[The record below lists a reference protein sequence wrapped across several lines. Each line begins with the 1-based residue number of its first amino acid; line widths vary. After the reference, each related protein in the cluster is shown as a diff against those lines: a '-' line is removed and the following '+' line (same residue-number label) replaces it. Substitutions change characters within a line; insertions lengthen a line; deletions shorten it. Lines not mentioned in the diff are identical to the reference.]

1 MFQKV
6 FWVIAVLLLILTGLS
21 NPIVVQSFLD
31 ETPTPTPTPVLPT
44 ITPTPTATM
53 DLFANIPIAT
63 LQTNGSALVA
73 VSVQELPA
81 PLGELPPTFTP
92 TPEAQNIIELLPDPA
107 LIYQPGDTS
116 NFQRLPAAPASMTG
130 PEPDRIKIK
139 RLGIDARIQPV
150 GVMPV
155 QIPSMTNEV
164 FVAPAVPAA
173 AQTIGWLNISAPFGQ
188 EGNTVLVG
196 SHYSKSTGLNGLW
209 SLAEGDT
216 IILFAHKESRTYIVA
231 ETLILLE
238 QDQPV
243 EIRRANARQTQ
254 FIDHE
259 QLTLVTGGPEGDFQR
274 TVVIAYPAK
283 K

>member
-21 NPIVVQSFLD
+21 NPIVVQSFLY
-31 ETPTPTPTPVLPT
+31 ETPTPTPTPVPPT
-44 ITPTPTATM
+44 VTPPPTATT

-63 LQTNGSALVA
+63 PQTNGSALVA

-107 LIYQPGDTS
+107 LIYQPGDAP
-116 NFQRLPAAPASMTG
+116 NFQRLPAAPAPMTG

-139 RLGIDARIQPV
+139 KLGIDARVQPV

-155 QIPSMTNEV
+155 QVPSVTNDA
-164 FVAPAVPAA
+164 FVAPAVPSA

-188 EGNTVLVG
+188 AGNTVLLG
-196 SHYSKSTGLNGLW
+196 SYHSKNIGLYGLW
-209 SLAEGDT
+209 SLAEGDA
-216 IILFAHKESRTYIVA
+216 IILFAHKESRTYLVA

-243 EIRRANARQTQ
+243 EIRRANARHTQ
-254 FIDHE
+254 VTDHE
-259 QLTLVTGGPEGDFQR
+259 QLTLVTGGPEGDIQR